1 MGAATSQDACRYSCR
16 VWRNHRVQLPP
27 TDVFRRRP
35 TERTTSSALR
45 KLRREL
51 ANAQAESRKTYAELV
66 QSQESAERAFLAVA
80 SETDDETRTKV
91 QSLRPGLAKR
101 IHQASTAL
109 AACRERSSNL
119 QSKLDQQEAWF
130 AQSQIGRFIHSGR
143 CEITPLGVAMAMAGL
158 PYLTARVS
166 SERCAALKDNLQP
179 GHTYKMFQAVE
190 AVFAHPPQTVIE
202 RLEKMRAYLLE
213 PRREKQVHIAALREN
228 WYFLKAAIESIYRKG
243 VHPSGAIPYRIF
255 AEYQRRFECQ
265 SQADVLLAPRNHL

>member
-1 MGAATSQDACRYSCR
+1 M
-16 VWRNHRVQLPP
+16 
-27 TDVFRRRP
+27 FRRRP

-228 WYFLKAAIESIYRKG
+228 WYFL
-243 VHPSGAIPYRIF
+243 
-255 AEYQRRFECQ
+255 
-265 SQADVLLAPRNHL
+265 RNL